1 MSDSTTRYLSLLD
14 NTAIPLMLD
23 KYRESLNIRD
33 VLPGELPVVEPAT
46 QVRIAVFEERDL
58 AASGTRVDL
67 DIG

>member
-1 MSDSTTRYLSLLD
+1 MSEGATGYLCLLD
-14 NTAIPLMLD
+14 NTAILLMLD
-23 KYRESLNIRD
+23 KYREFLYIRD